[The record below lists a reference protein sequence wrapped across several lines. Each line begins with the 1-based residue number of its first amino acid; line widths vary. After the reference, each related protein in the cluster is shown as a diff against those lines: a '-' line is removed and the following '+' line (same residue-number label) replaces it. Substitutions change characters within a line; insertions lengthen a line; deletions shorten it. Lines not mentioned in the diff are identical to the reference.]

1 MDKVIYISD
10 LDGTLLNNE
19 KKISKVSTELLNELI
34 ESKALH
40 FSVATART
48 PATVENILSDV
59 HMKEWI
65 IVMNGVALYDLVN
78 HQYHQVEYISSDLV
92 QEILKALGDWTSQG
106 FIYTIADHKL
116 TVYYDQIIGE
126 GREKFYEERK
136 NLSHKKFV
144 QKPLVSDEQ
153 VIYFVFI
160 DTKARIQQIYD
171 CLQGIEGIDKVMYQ
185 DIYCE
190 DSYLLEV
197 YSHKATKSNGI
208 KKLKSLGGY
217 HKVIVFGD
225 QLNDKSMF
233 ELAHESYAVEN
244 AASIIKEMATGII
257 GSNEEDSVARFIKT
271 HLESKS
277 KEENKC

>member
-19 KKISKVSTELLNELI
+19 KKISRVSADLLNELI
-34 ESKALH
+34 DSKALH

-92 QEILKALGDWTSQG
+92 QVILKALGDWTSQG
-106 FIYTIADHKL
+106 FIYTITEHKL

-126 GREKFYEERK
+126 GRRKFYEERK

-144 QKPLVSDEQ
+144 QKPLVSYDQ

-171 CLQGIEGIDKVMYQ
+171 GLQGIEGIDKVMYQ

-208 KKLKSLGGY
+208 KKLKELGGY
-217 HKVIVFGD
+217 HKVIAFGD

-233 ELAHESYAVEN
+233 ELAQESYAVEN
-244 AASIIKEMATGII
+244 ATSIIKEMATGII

-271 HLESKS
+271 HLEGKS